1 MNKIFKEKYK
11 HIHFIGIGGISM
23 SGLAEILFTKG
34 FEISGSDMKSSA
46 IIEHLQNL
54 GVNIKIGHNEN
65 NITEY
70 IDLVVYTAAVKGDN
84 PELVAAKKHNIK
96 IIDRAELLGHIM
108 DSYKYS
114 IAVSGTHGKTTTSSM
129 VSEILLEDNSD
140 PTISIGGIL
149 PSINGNIKIGSSDY
163 FVAEACEYFESFLK
177 FKPFVGVILNIE
189 ADHLDYFKDLNH
201 IRHSFHNFANRIPVG
216 GSLIIN
222 SKIENLDEIISNLN
236 CNVITYGVDTEQ
248 ADWTARNVIHEKTGK
263 NSFDA
268 YFKNQFIC
276 RIYLNIPGD
285 HNISNALAA
294 CAATYCLGAKPDS
307 IVRGLSNFKGTQRRF
322 QFKGKFNGVTVID
335 DYAHHPTEIL
345 ATLSAAKKVE
355 HNKLWCVFQPHTFSR
370 TKAFI
375 NEFAHAFEDADNIVI
390 AKIYAAREKDTGE
403 ISGNDL
409 AEKIKDLG
417 KNVVYF
423 NEFEEIEK
431 FLLSNCKNGDLLIT
445 MGAGDINLVGEH
457 IISE

>member
-1 MNKIFKEKYK
+1 
-11 HIHFIGIGGISM
+11 
-23 SGLAEILFTKG
+23 
-34 FEISGSDMKSSA
+34 
-46 IIEHLQNL
+46 
-54 GVNIKIGHNEN
+54 
-65 NITEY
+65 
-70 IDLVVYTAAVKGDN
+70 
-84 PELVAAKKHNIK
+84 
-96 IIDRAELLGHIM
+96 M